1 MRTLLVTGFGA
12 FPGAPRNPSADVAR
26 LLQRST
32 PEFARA
38 DVRLRVAVLPVV
50 HDIAPALET
59 LTAREK
65 PDAILHLG
73 LAARRRRVSVETR
86 ALNRASTLRPD
97 ARGRFCARL
106 ALRPGDAFAR
116 RATWPAGAFVVALR
130 GQGIKAALSVD
141 AGDYVCNAALWAS
154 LGARAIPTL
163 FVHMPRARVLAP
175 ARMAVA
181 LTRILPAFAAR
192 LNRIR

>member
-32 PEFARA
+32 RRLARA
-38 DVRLRVAVLPVV
+38 DVRLRIAVLPVV
-50 HDIAPALET
+50 HDIAPPLAT
-59 LTAREK
+59 LVARER

-86 ALNRASTLRPD
+86 ARNRGATLKPD
-97 ARGRFCARL
+97 AAGRFRTLL
-106 ALRPGDAFAR
+106 ALEPGAGGAR
-116 RATWPAGAFVVALR
+116 RSTWPARAFVAALR
-130 GQGIKAALSVD
+130 REGVEAELSND

-163 FVHMPRARVLAP
+163 FVHIPRARVLAP
-175 ARMAVA
+175 ARMAAVLA
-181 LTRILPAFAAR
+181 RILPAFAPR
-192 LNRIR
+192 PNRVR